1 MDLPT
6 DLAIEFDGE
15 LRKTEE
21 EHKMPYVTSIEQ
33 RGLEK
38 GRDEGRVAGQI
49 QLIQRL
55 LGQPETTMTQLLT
68 HPLEELRGQLD
79 TLQKDMAAR
88 MG

>member
-15 LRKTEE
+15 LRKIEE
-21 EHKMPYVTSIEQ
+21 ENKMPYVTSIER
-33 RGLEK
+33 RGIEK
-38 GRDEGRVAGQI
+38 GCVAGQI

-68 HPLEELRGQLD
+68 QPLEELHEKLD
-79 TLQKDMAAR
+79 SLQKDLADR